1 MPELP
6 EVETVRRGL
15 EPGLRGRRIE
25 RVIVYE
31 RRLRWPL
38 PPGFEADLAGARIQR
53 VERRAKYL
61 LLRLEPEA
69 SLILH
74 LGMTGSLRLLDS
86 GQPLRLATHDHVVF
100 ELDDGARLIYHDPRR
115 FGSMH
120 RHVGSDAR
128 HPLLAGLGPEPLSEA
143 FHAAYLHARL
153 AGRRAPIKLTL
164 MDQAIVVGIGNIYAN
179 EALFRAGIHPARA
192 AGRISLARLDRLVVE
207 IKAVL
212 YEAIAAGGSTLR
224 DFFNARG
231 EPGYFQLDYA
241 VYGRGGQPCRCC
253 ASVLREIR
261 LGGRSTV
268 YCPRCQR

>member
-15 EPGLRGRRIE
+15 ESVLGGRRIE
-25 RVIVYE
+25 RVQVYE

-38 PPGFEADLAGARIQR
+38 PAGFEADLLGARIQS

-61 LLRLEPEA
+61 LLRLEPAA
-69 SLILH
+69 SLIVH
-74 LGMTGSLRLLDS
+74 LGMTGSLRLLER
-86 GQPLRLATHDHVVF
+86 GQAYQRARHDHVVI

-120 RHVGSDAR
+120 RHVGPDES
-128 HPLLAGLGPEPLSEA
+128 HPLLASLGPEPLGEA
-143 FHAAYLHARL
+143 FHADYLHDRL
-153 AGRRAPIKLTL
+153 AGRRAPIKLAL
-164 MDQAIVVGIGNIYAN
+164 MDQRIVVGVGNIYAN
-179 EALFRAGIHPARA
+179 EALHRAGIHPARA
-192 AGRISLARLDRLVVE
+192 AGRIARPRLLRLVTEVR
-207 IKAVL
+207 AVL
-212 YEAIAAGGSTLR
+212 SEAIAAGGSTLR
-224 DFFNARG
+224 DFVNASG

-241 VYGRGGQPCRCC
+241 VYGRGGQPCRC
-253 ASVLREIR
+253 AAAILREIR